1 LFDAKKNV
9 EESKLVI
16 ETSSLSNN
24 DAIMTRDLDYKEDI
38 NNN

>member
-1 LFDAKKNV
+1 MKNAR
-9 EESKLVI
+9 ELKLVI

-24 DAIMTRDLDYKEDI
+24 DAIMIEDLGYEEDI